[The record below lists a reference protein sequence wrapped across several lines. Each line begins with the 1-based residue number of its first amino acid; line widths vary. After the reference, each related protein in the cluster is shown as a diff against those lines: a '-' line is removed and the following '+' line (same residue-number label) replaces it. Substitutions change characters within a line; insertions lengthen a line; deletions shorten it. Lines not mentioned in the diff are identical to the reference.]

1 MTFKRNFQ
9 FGFPYHITSRGNQRN
24 SIFIESRDYLYCK
37 KLLHKYSAWFE
48 VPLISYCLM
57 PNHYHLLVQYIQQDS
72 ISRMMHMVNTAYA
85 MHIKKK
91 YDWSGH
97 VFQSRYHS
105 VQVSDIAYFNTVLM
119 YIKNNPIKAEY
130 CKKYNDYP
138 WLYIDNE
145 IVNKIPQVY
154 RLMQ

>member
-1 MTFKRNFQ
+1 
-9 FGFPYHITSRGNQRN
+9 
-24 SIFIESRDYLYCK
+24 
-37 KLLHKYSAWFE
+37 
-48 VPLISYCLM
+48 
-57 PNHYHLLVQYIQQDS
+57 
-72 ISRMMHMVNTAYA
+72 MVNTAYA

-119 YIKNNPIKAEY
+119 YIKNNPVKAEY
-130 CKKYNDYP
+130 CKNFNDYP
-138 WLYIDNE
+138 WIFIDNE
-145 IVNKIPQVY
+145 IVNKISQVY